1 MEFMKFRFNLNLNKR
16 EKAAVSAAG
25 VFIALFILI
34 QFVISPVFERRN
46 ELRDKLAAKK
56 DMLVEMNN
64 LQEDYFVMQKKLEIS
79 RQGFAKRPPGFT
91 LFSFLDKLAGE
102 TGVKNRISYMKPSS
116 VAEDKSGVKLSRVE
130 MKLQEINISDLVSY
144 LYGIENSENMVV
156 VRRLSIIKTGQGNNL
171 LSAVIQVETIES

>member
-1 MEFMKFRFNLNLNKR
+1 MGFMKFKFNLNLNKR
-16 EKAAVSAAG
+16 EKAAVYAAC
-25 VFIALFILI
+25 VFVAFFILI

-46 ELRDKLAAKK
+46 ELRERLTAKENILA
-56 DMLVEMNN
+56 EMNK
-64 LQEDYFVMQKKLEIS
+64 LQDEYFVMQKKMEIS
-79 RQGFAKRPPGFT
+79 RQGFARRPSGFT

-116 VAEDKSGVKLSRVE
+116 ISEENSDVKLSRVE
-130 MKLQEINISDLVSY
+130 MKLQEININDLVSY

-156 VRRLSIIKTGQGNNL
+156 VRRLSITKASQGNAL